1 MERQKPF
8 SAWCYQAEEMRL
20 LKLPFREE
28 WGGREIP
35 LQTHLSEQL
44 LKWKCR
50 SSETFEF
57 PPIAR
62 EEEGGRRERGLL
74 SHANSNA
81 GAHSGSTQPAAQG
94 ICQGVHQDQ
103 HEHGEAGCKGQ
114 QVYREGN
121 E

>member
-1 MERQKPF
+1 MKRQKPF

-28 WGGREIP
+28 WGGREIA

-62 EEEGGRRERGLL
+62 EEEGGRGASRD
-74 SHANSNA
+74 SSAMQIQA
-81 GAHSGSTQPAAQG
+81 GVHSGQHPAALSRG
-94 ICQGVHQDQ
+94 DLSGS
-103 HEHGEAGCKGQ
+103 
-114 QVYREGN
+114 
-121 E
+121 

>member
-1 MERQKPF
+1 MLSSRGNETSKAAIQRGV
-8 SAWCYQAEEMRL
+8 
-20 LKLPFREE
+20 
-28 WGGREIP
+28 GGREIP

-81 GAHSGSTQPAAQG
+81 GAHSGSTQPAARRG
-94 ICQGVHQDQ
+94 FV
-103 HEHGEAGCKGQ
+103 
-114 QVYREGN
+114 REFIRTSTNTGKLAARGSRFTGKAMN
-121 E
+121 GDSSI